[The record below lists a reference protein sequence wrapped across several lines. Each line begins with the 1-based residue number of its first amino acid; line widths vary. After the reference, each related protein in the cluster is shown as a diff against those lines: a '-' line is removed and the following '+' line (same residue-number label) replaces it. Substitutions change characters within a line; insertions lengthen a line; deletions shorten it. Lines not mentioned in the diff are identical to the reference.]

1 VREGHAKVV
10 AVLLASKAELNF
22 DEAKMSG
29 ELCELARAGDVER
42 VKLLLSCGID
52 ANAADYDKRTCLH
65 LASSVGNLRVVQ
77 ALLDHSVDVNF
88 ADRWGG
94 TALGD
99 AVREG
104 HREVANLL
112 IEHGAILGYDDAT
125 ASEALT
131 ELARGG
137 DLDKVKLL
145 LLGKCN
151 PDVTDY
157 DKRSCLNLAATTGN
171 VHVVEALL
179 DAGASINCVDRWGV
193 TPLADAVREGHNK
206 LATMLHERGGELMYD
221 DSKAAAELCS
231 LASIGDI
238 ERLQLMLQCGVSV
251 DAADYD
257 KRSCIHVA
265 SSMGNVRVIEALIAH
280 SSNTCLRDRW
290 GRTPLAEAVREG
302 HAKVV
307 AVLLASKAEL
317 NFDEAK
323 MSGELC
329 ELARAGDVERVKLLL
344 SCGIDANAADY
355 DKRTCLHLASSV
367 GNLRVVQALLDH
379 SVDVNF
385 ADRWGGTALGD
396 AVREGHRE
404 VANLLIEHGAI
415 LGYDDATASEALTE
429 LARGGDL
436 DKVKL
441 LLLGK
446 CNPDVTDYDK
456 RSCLNLA
463 ATTGNV
469 HVVEA
474 LLDAGASI
482 NCVDRWGVTPLAD
495 AVREGH
501 NKLAT
506 MLHERGGELMYD
518 EESMAKVLCKRARH
532 GDLNGLE
539 VLVQVGCS
547 VNSTGTD
554 GRSCLHAAA
563 VAGNR
568 ILTLRLIELGA
579 RMDVRDKYG
588 VTPLALAV
596 REAART
602 VALALVER
610 GAELK
615 YDKATAAHEL
625 CAMARTGDVEG
636 IRLLVIGGA
645 DVNAVDYDGRTC
657 LHVAAFHG
665 NLAVVQI
672 LFKLRKEQL
681 EPSPVDRWGG
691 TPLSDAL
698 QENHLRVAELL
709 FEHKATLSCQD
720 DLASLKLSTHA
731 RKGEL
736 EQMRALIKYGYSVK
750 CKDYDSRTALH
761 AAAGENNLH
770 IVQLVLREGADVNVT
785 DWHGHTPLDEAVAR
799 ENTKIAQVLRLNGA
813 KRGEQH
819 SPSELGHVVRTGRLD
834 KLEEFVQNGC
844 DVNAKDDDGRTALHL
859 AAGYGYLHLVEYLV
873 RQAGADTNIKD
884 PRGATALSYAQLGGH
899 EHVVALLAGE
909 EVNTRA
915 MQVMMSPI
923 PANKPYD
930 PYMPTPVRG
939 VKSQAHFA
947 HGKGNGYHKDD
958 IPTIGSFSNG
968 APNGVHNHDVGH
980 DVPHGNGVHVSPAAE
995 DL

>member
-1 VREGHAKVV
+1 
-10 AVLLASKAELNF
+10 
-22 DEAKMSG
+22 
-29 ELCELARAGDVER
+29 
-42 VKLLLSCGID
+42 
-52 ANAADYDKRTCLH
+52 
-65 LASSVGNLRVVQ
+65 
-77 ALLDHSVDVNF
+77 
-88 ADRWGG
+88 
-94 TALGD
+94 
-99 AVREG
+99 
-104 HREVANLL
+104 
-112 IEHGAILGYDDAT
+112 
-125 ASEALT
+125 
-131 ELARGG
+131 
-137 DLDKVKLL
+137 
-145 LLGKCN
+145 
-151 PDVTDY
+151 
-157 DKRSCLNLAATTGN
+157 
-171 VHVVEALL
+171 
-179 DAGASINCVDRWGV
+179 
-193 TPLADAVREGHNK
+193 
-206 LATMLHERGGELMYD
+206 
-221 DSKAAAELCS
+221 
-231 LASIGDI
+231 
-238 ERLQLMLQCGVSV
+238 
-251 DAADYD
+251 
-257 KRSCIHVA
+257 
-265 SSMGNVRVIEALIAH
+265 
-280 SSNTCLRDRW
+280 
-290 GRTPLAEAVREG
+290 
-302 HAKVV
+302 
-307 AVLLASKAEL
+307 
-317 NFDEAK
+317 
-323 MSGELC
+323 
-329 ELARAGDVERVKLLL
+329 
-344 SCGIDANAADY
+344 
-355 DKRTCLHLASSV
+355 
-367 GNLRVVQALLDH
+367 
-379 SVDVNF
+379 
-385 ADRWGGTALGD
+385 
-396 AVREGHRE
+396 
-404 VANLLIEHGAI
+404 
-415 LGYDDATASEALTE
+415 
-429 LARGGDL
+429 
-436 DKVKL
+436 
-441 LLLGK
+441 
-446 CNPDVTDYDK
+446 
-456 RSCLNLA
+456 
-463 ATTGNV
+463 
-469 HVVEA
+469 
-474 LLDAGASI
+474 
-482 NCVDRWGVTPLAD
+482 
-495 AVREGH
+495 
-501 NKLAT
+501 
-506 MLHERGGELMYD
+506 
-518 EESMAKVLCKRARH
+518 
-532 GDLNGLE
+532 
-539 VLVQVGCS
+539 
-547 VNSTGTD
+547 
-554 GRSCLHAAA
+554 
-563 VAGNR
+563 
-568 ILTLRLIELGA
+568 
-579 RMDVRDKYG
+579 MDVRDKYG